1 MRAWLPLAVAFAA
14 LTWGATLIAV
24 AAVAG
29 DRVAGE
35 LQPPRLGL
43 ALAAIAVAAGARA
56 ACGTALHGAQWP
68 DDSHHKPFGEMQVS
82 TERNLVTAVAA
93 LFNQRA
99 GSTRG

>member
-14 LTWGATLIAV
+14 LTWRATLIAV

-43 ALAAIAVAAGARA
+43 ALAAIAVAAGARTS
-56 ACGTALHGAQWP
+56 CGTARHGDQWP

-99 GSTRG
+99 GCTRG